1 MRKKLIGTRIPE
13 PIAMELKDYCKSNG
27 ILISHF
33 IANAIQEKLRKLREK
48 QRKTESE
55 KLIKN

>member
-13 PIAMELKDYCKSNG
+13 PIAIELKDYCKSNG

-33 IANAIQEKLRKLREK
+33 VANAIQEKLRKLRKK
-48 QRKTESE
+48 QEKTEPE